1 MLRTS
6 SARRNIEAILHA
18 SRPRGVAGGAFSLD
32 NWASEMA
39 CGAHTAVVAMG
50 EDLEAGGA
58 APGSKLRS
66 MFTDFECFSSGV
78 VGVGLEA
85 ARNGKKVV
93 RSLPRASPPSRG
105 PPRGPG
111 TPTGVSGDLG
121 GGIHNP
127 GEAGRER

>member
-1 MLRTS
+1 
-6 SARRNIEAILHA
+6 
-18 SRPRGVAGGAFSLD
+18 
-32 NWASEMA
+32 MA

-66 MFTDFECFSSGV
+66 MFTDFEWFSSGV

-111 TPTGVSGDLG
+111 TPTGVSGG
-121 GGIHNP
+121 TSGAAYTSP
-127 GEAGRER
+127 GMPDGSARSRFEISGVGKGLTVNLNVKTKGKALA